1 MSVNGFSND
10 YIRRL
15 VQDGSEPNV
24 KQHFEYDS
32 NVDIISIYRAQ
43 SSASNGDNCLRQRL
57 EYVTVSGER
66 VISNI
71 DWITSTWSS
80 AWDI

>member
-10 YIRRL
+10 YIKKL
-15 VQDGSEPNV
+15 VQDGSDPSI

-32 NVDIISIYRAQ
+32 NADVIGIYKAQ
-43 SSASNGDNCLRQRL
+43 SSAENNDNCLKQRF
-57 EYVTVSGER
+57 EYDTVSGEK
-66 VISNI
+66 VVSKI